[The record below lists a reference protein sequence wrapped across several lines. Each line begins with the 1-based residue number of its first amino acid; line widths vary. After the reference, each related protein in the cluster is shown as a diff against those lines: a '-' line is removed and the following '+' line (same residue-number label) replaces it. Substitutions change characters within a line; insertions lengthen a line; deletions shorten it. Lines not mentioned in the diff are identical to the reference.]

1 MDGPI
6 VFTVGH
12 STHSQSRFLRLLRSA
27 EITAIADVRSSPWS
41 RHCPHF
47 NRPDLKSFLRQNGL
61 DYRYFGKQLGGR
73 PSDPSLFDGGIA
85 DYQAMARTPLFQEGL
100 QRVVSG
106 AQKHRLALMCSEQ
119 DPLDCHRCL
128 LVGRSL
134 SEKGLTVS
142 HLLATGGAI
151 SQVQVEERL
160 LALSGQD
167 KADFFAPY
175 PERVDAA
182 YKSRSRKVAYAEPN
196 PSSSADWEPLDI
208 QYG

>member
-1 MDGPI
+1 MAAPI

-12 STHSQSRFLRLLRSA
+12 STHSQERFLRLLRDA
-27 EITAIADVRSSPWS
+27 DITAIADVRSSPWS

-47 NRPDLKSFLRQNGL
+47 NRPDLKSLLRQNGL

-100 QRVVSG
+100 ERVIAG

-128 LVGRSL
+128 LVGRRL
-134 SEKGLTVS
+134 SEKGLPVS
-142 HLLATGGAI
+142 HLLASGGAM

-175 PERVDAA
+175 TQRVDAA
-182 YKSRSRKVAYAEPN
+182 YKSRGRKVAYAEPN
-196 PSSSADWEPLDI
+196 PPSSADWEPLDI